1 MIERKVNRMLAA
13 GRDTLKAG
21 AAVGMAAKAARTA
34 ARRRH
39 GGSAEELEVL
49 VTDIQHLLDR
59 VDRWLSLVERSCVSR
74 RRPQPLAALLRARN
88 AAGRCVFAYTLHLS
102 DPCSVDR
109 ALQLAP
115 RHLPPH

>member
-1 MIERKVNRMLAA
+1 MMPRKANRLLAT
-13 GRDTLKAG
+13 GTDTLKAG

-39 GGSAEELEVL
+39 GPSSKELEVL
-49 VTDIQHLLDR
+49 AADIQHLLDR
-59 VDRWLSLVERSCVSR
+59 VDRWLSLVQRTCPSR
-74 RRPQPLAALLRARN
+74 RWPQPLAALLRARN

-102 DPCSVDR
+102 DPCSLDR
-109 ALQLAP
+109 ASNSQP